1 MKTQTICKETEQQL
15 IEVAS
20 KLGYHQLEKSGS
32 EGARKKV
39 LVFKSDRLI
48 APIVVHKDTGLSDG
62 RLSKL
67 QIAVRPSMYRPS
79 LEDAALGIRGSMNR
93 QKGGA
98 NNFQHSAY
106 GAFAEPTISGEPVGK
121 RYEIDWVQG
130 GPAALTALLTGLVKT
145 HTAD

>member
-20 KLGYHQLEKSGS
+20 KLGYHQLEKHGS

-48 APIVVHKDTGLSDG
+48 APIVAHKDTGLSDG

-79 LEDAALGIRGSMNR
+79 LEDAALGIRGSINR

-98 NNFQHSAY
+98 NHFQHSSY
-106 GAFAEPTISGEPVGK
+106 RAFAEPSISGEPVGK
-121 RYEIDWVQG
+121 RYEIDWAHG
-130 GPAALTALLTGLVKT
+130 GPSALARLLTGLAKT
-145 HTAD
+145 HTTD

>member
-1 MKTQTICKETEQQL
+1 
-15 IEVAS
+15 
-20 KLGYHQLEKSGS
+20 
-32 EGARKKV
+32 
-39 LVFKSDRLI
+39 
-48 APIVVHKDTGLSDG
+48 
-62 RLSKL
+62 
-67 QIAVRPSMYRPS
+67 MYRPS

-106 GAFAEPTISGEPVGK
+106 RAFAEPTISGEPVGK
-121 RYEIDWVQG
+121 RYEIDWLQG